1 MLGKLTMDIVGNL
14 INWIATK
21 IVLLNAYNAAHQ
33 NTPFVRNGDAPSVD
47 SISKKLK
54 LKLQILLI

>member
-1 MLGKLTMDIVGNL
+1 MDIVGNL

-47 SISKKLK
+47 SISKKKLK
-54 LKLQILLI
+54 LKLQILLKL